1 MNVVLEI
8 VFIEKAN
15 SKKGFVR
22 VHNNCTLLLV
32 LLIIGGEI
40 GASFLF

>member
-1 MNVVLEI
+1 MNVVLEF

-15 SKKGFVR
+15 LKEQIVR

-32 LLIIGGEI
+32 LILTDGEI
-40 GASFLF
+40 GASF